1 MRKPIKKILY
11 FKILT
16 LQNVKFEMSEN
27 NKTTFLSIL
36 VFCKYHLD
44 NQGLAAQNIKKICLI
59 LSYSDSYKRSG
70 SFLLQHLQPLSLY
83 RYIYIMCQQE
93 LIVVACF
100 YVKNIQQ
107 LRDTI
112 IQLCSFMKPTK
123 FFLQHYVYKIF
134 FDTKKE
140 LQTHLAQPKKSE

>member
-1 MRKPIKKILY
+1 MRKPIKKILH

-16 LQNVKFEMSEN
+16 LQNGKFEMSEYC
-27 NKTTFLSIL
+27 KTTFLSIL

-44 NQGLAAQNIKKICLI
+44 NQRAAQNIKKICLT

-123 FFLQHYVYKIF
+123 FFFTTLCLQNIF
-134 FDTKKE
+134 
-140 LQTHLAQPKKSE
+140 QH

>member
-1 MRKPIKKILY
+1 MRKPIKTILH

-16 LQNVKFEMSEN
+16 LQNGKFEMSEYC
-27 NKTTFLSIL
+27 KTTFLSIL

-44 NQGLAAQNIKKICLI
+44 NQRAAQNIKKICLI

-123 FFLQHYVYKIF
+123 FFYNIMS
-134 FDTKKE
+134 TKYFSTLKKNSRHIWHC
-140 LQTHLAQPKKSE
+140 QKKSE